1 MLFADSES
9 GNTPWWVSVLTGAG
23 GLLLAGLGKWLWDR
37 ASRNRQWQV
46 EDEDKSNKMKDE
58 LIARID
64 KDRVEARNE
73 AHEVRDKANEEIA
86 KLRLE
91 IVSLRVLFTRAVG
104 HIKHLESTLDDHDIK
119 HLTWQDDPSTVEA
132 KRT

>member
-1 MLFADSES
+1 MIFADGTEV
-9 GNTPWWVSVLTGAG
+9 PWWVAALSGVG
-23 GLLLAGLGKWLWDR
+23 GTALAGLGKWVWDR
-37 ASRNRQWQV
+37 AGRNRQWQQ
-46 EDEDKSNKMKDE
+46 EDDAKTNKMKDE

-64 KDRVEARNE
+64 KDRVEAREE
-73 AHEVRDKANEEIA
+73 AHQVRDKANEEIA

-119 HLTWQDDPSTVEA
+119 HLTWQDEPSTVEA